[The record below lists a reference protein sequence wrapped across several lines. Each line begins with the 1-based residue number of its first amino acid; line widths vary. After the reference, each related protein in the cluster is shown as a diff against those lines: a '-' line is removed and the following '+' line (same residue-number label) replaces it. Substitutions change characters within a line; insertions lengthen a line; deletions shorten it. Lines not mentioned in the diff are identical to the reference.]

1 MKAKIV
7 ELDPADL
14 PADRLFTKLALE
26 NIAADRLL
34 ADPAAWNKKVAEK
47 VFGGFEFG
55 IVTIANVAAKGAPYD
70 FIKTALFHDH
80 ICPGVT
86 SGYLLANYLKK
97 ELPLRS
103 PTESYYILAVP
114 PWCKDDALAVLL
126 NTTPGKSGMAVIP
139 MNDMAKENL
148 KPEAQNLA
156 GIYFRYDSKSKKG
169 DGVVLSYDFNKG
181 AALSGIDMNKGFPW
195 ESRLRSDLWYLDYLD
210 KPEIFIQAIKK
221 FELKEGEKPADY
233 AQPGV
238 NPLVEL
244 GLVK

>member
-1 MKAKIV
+1 VEGRFPGDFYPLHTKTEGAGRPISIPSFTFTGPKQLWPNCSGCCVREASLEMVDRVYPCDHGLLLEDIFGRRKIVNAKIV

-14 PADRLFTKLALE
+14 PADRLFTRLALE

-34 ADPAAWNKKVAEK
+34 AEPAAWNKKVAEK

-86 SGYLLANYLKK
+86 SGYLLASYLKK

-126 NTTPGKSGMAVIP
+126 NTT
-139 MNDMAKENL
+139 
-148 KPEAQNLA
+148 
-156 GIYFRYDSKSKKG
+156 RT
-169 DGVVLSYDFNKG
+169 
-181 AALSGIDMNKGFPW
+181 
-195 ESRLRSDLWYLDYLD
+195 LRR
-210 KPEIFIQAIKK
+210 QT
-221 FELKEGEKPADY
+221 G
-233 AQPGV
+233 QG
-238 NPLVEL
+238 
-244 GLVK
+244 